1 MNDLIAKPRL
11 TRALIFVAALA
22 VIFYTLGNA
31 EGIKRVAAAIATAL
45 FAWIA
50 TSELEVFKTKL
61 SSQNKQFDWKRDL
74 LTKADSCLFDLKV
87 VLEDATT
94 SLPFKPAEE
103 SDEQWHA
110 RAAACWNESV
120 TTMNNIRRELWGLRS
135 TIENYEDLDTSI
147 QNASRAI
154 RGVILIH
161 TDLMLRREG
170 AKISD
175 LIGKQEELKT
185 LMTSLDTRFRQ
196 EVFSALTGDSA
207 PKVQSVGA

>member
-1 MNDLIAKPRL
+1 MNDFVAKSRL

-22 VIFYTLGNA
+22 VIFYALGNA
-31 EGIKRVAAAIATAL
+31 EGFKRVAAAIATAL

-94 SLPFKPAEE
+94 SLPFRPAGE
-103 SDEQWHA
+103 SEEQWHA
-110 RAAACWNESV
+110 RAAECWTESV
-120 TTMNNIRRELWGLRS
+120 TTMNNVRRELWTLRS
-135 TIENYEDLDTSI
+135 TIENYEDLDSAI
-147 QNASRAI
+147 QNASRSI

-170 AKISD
+170 AKITD
-175 LIGKQEELKT
+175 LIEKQKELKT
-185 LMTSLDTRFRQ
+185 LMTALDTRFRQ
-196 EVFSALTGDSA
+196 EVVNALTGNTASKA
-207 PKVQSVGA
+207 PSVGA